1 MMKQSTIAILTG
13 AKGSGKTHTQREII
27 SLHPRIFALEPHGGE
42 FKLRGAVETSDAEE
56 FFEAANENWHRPSFL
71 IVCVPDYDV
80 QAASEEVARLAYNR
94 GNVLAV
100 FDEAADYMTASSMGD
115 EMGKLIRQSRHR
127 NANIVLASPR
137 LADLNSNA
145 RTQAD
150 LWIVC
155 GPVWTVRDLDV
166 IEENTLPEFRRACQE
181 PMQHGEFR
189 RLAFDTRTREQ
200 IELSKEKLREL
211 FSIPKFIPAT
221 SPVVQVEQ
229 AKRKLWGFF

>member
-1 MMKQSTIAILTG
+1 MKHSTIAILTG
-13 AKGSGKTHTQREII
+13 SKGSGKTHTQREII

-42 FKLRGAVETSDAEE
+42 FGLRGAVETSDAEE
-56 FFEAANENWHRPSFL
+56 FFEAAKENWRCPSFL

-100 FDEAADYMTASSMGD
+100 FDEAADYMTALSMGD

-127 NANIVLASPR
+127 NVNIVLASPR

-155 GPVWTVRDLDV
+155 GPVWTARDLDV
-166 IEENTLPEFRRACQE
+166 IEENTSAEFRRGCQE
-181 PMQHGEFR
+181 PMQHGQFR
-189 RLAFDTRTREQ
+189 RLAFDTRTREKV
-200 IELSKEKLREL
+200 EVSKENLQKLFRV
-211 FSIPKFIPAT
+211 PRFIPIPTQSLTAQQ
-221 SPVVQVEQ
+221 PR
-229 AKRKLWGFF
+229 KKLWGFF